1 MIRVIIAEDIYSLRN
16 EIVRAIECSGFI
28 SVVGESSSGSGI
40 VKIAEHTEFDVALL
54 DVEMEKPN
62 SGIEAAKYIL
72 KIKPAVK
79 IVFLTFHDVDEVI
92 FSAFDAG
99 AVDYVIKDSD
109 FSKIIH
115 HINQVYQNKEVID
128 WKIQKK
134 IRKEFLRLRKSE
146 TNLIFFIRNLSVLT
160 PAEKVILSLLVEDLS
175 IRDIAAK
182 RCVEITTIKTQIS
195 HILAKLHIKRTK
207 DIVRQ
212 IKEMKLEDLLY
223 SQQAEC

>member
-1 MIRVIIAEDIYSLRN
+1 M
-16 EIVRAIECSGFI
+16 
-28 SVVGESSSGSGI
+28 
-40 VKIAEHTEFDVALL
+40 
-54 DVEMEKPN
+54 
-62 SGIEAAKYIL
+62 
-72 KIKPAVK
+72 
-79 IVFLTFHDVDEVI
+79 
-92 FSAFDAG
+92 
-99 AVDYVIKDSD
+99 
-109 FSKIIH
+109 
-115 HINQVYQNKEVID
+115 
-128 WKIQKK
+128 
-134 IRKEFLRLRKSE
+134 
-146 TNLIFFIRNLSVLT
+146 T